1 MCGNNPL
8 QYFRDVWL
16 VYHQSAR
23 LFSIKRSS
31 SAERK
36 LLSLCPPRTLHVIY
50 ASMEH
55 IYCLLSRSNSFFEN
69 RKSYTTEN
77 AYRSHLASKKHKEAE
92 IKHTSNLIEQ
102 TLGPALVPSNLN
114 GTLEATKDVKQ
125 SVPGPAEEAAQS
137 NPSPADEN
145 EEMEESIDAKIAA
158 ARTRLT
164 TSDCLFCTTR
174 SESLPANLE
183 HMSISHGFFIPDA
196 DYLVDLEGL
205 IRYLGEK
212 IAVGNFCIYCYSRKN
227 GIARTRPGGTADE
240 GEKDTIGREF
250 RSLEATRA
258 HMVDK
263 AHCKIAYDTQK
274 EKLEISDFY
283 DFSSSYPD
291 TGKRRK
297 GKAKAKAK
305 PDEEWEDVEEAEGD
319 DMEVDEVIDEEEEE
333 GEGTDEE
340 PLPDNTLRFG
350 DSPFELVLP
359 SGARIGHRSLKRY
372 YDQSFRNPLQPRGG
386 DGEDSKSGAA
396 LVRQLLNEKNSALI
410 PRKGGFGEFGGG
422 MQVVKA
428 RNAGEAKE
436 AGRHMK
442 EFRDVKRK
450 EDFKTKVGF
459 IHNHQKHFRDPLLQ

>member
-1 MCGNNPL
+1 
-8 QYFRDVWL
+8 
-16 VYHQSAR
+16 
-23 LFSIKRSS
+23 
-31 SAERK
+31 
-36 LLSLCPPRTLHVIY
+36 
-50 ASMEH
+50 
-55 IYCLLSRSNSFFEN
+55 
-69 RKSYTTEN
+69 
-77 AYRSHLASKKHKEAE
+77 
-92 IKHTSNLIEQ
+92 
-102 TLGPALVPSNLN
+102 
-114 GTLEATKDVKQ
+114 
-125 SVPGPAEEAAQS
+125 
-137 NPSPADEN
+137 
-145 EEMEESIDAKIAA
+145 
-158 ARTRLT
+158 
-164 TSDCLFCTTR
+164 
-174 SESLPANLE
+174 
-183 HMSISHGFFIPDA
+183 MSISHGFFIPDA

-212 IAVGNFCIYCYSRKN
+212 IAVGNVCIYCYGRKK
-227 GIARTRPGGTADE
+227 GIARTQPGADADE

-263 AHCKIAYDTQK
+263 AHCKIAYDAQK

-283 DFSSSYPD
+283 NFASSYPE

-297 GKAKAKAK
+297 GKAKPKASAK
-305 PDEEWEDVEEAEGD
+305 PEDEQWEDVGG
-319 DMEVDEVIDEEEEE
+319 EE
-333 GEGTDEE
+333 GENMDIDEVVDEEGEEETDEE
-340 PLPDNTLRFG
+340 SLPDNTLRYG

-372 YDQSFRNPLQPRGG
+372 YDQSFLNPLQPRNA
-386 DGEDSKSGAA
+386 DEDPKSGAA

>member
-1 MCGNNPL
+1 MF
-8 QYFRDVWL
+8 Y
-16 VYHQSAR
+16 
-23 LFSIKRSS
+23 
-31 SAERK
+31 
-36 LLSLCPPRTLHVIY
+36 
-50 ASMEH
+50 
-55 IYCLLSRSNSFFEN
+55 

-77 AYRSHLASKKHKEAE
+77 AYRAHLASKKHKEAE
-92 IKHTSNLIEQ
+92 IKHTAKLIEQ
-102 TLGPALVPSNLN
+102 TLGPALTPSGVN
-114 GTLEATKDVKQ
+114 GAAEATKAVLLEPPKGAAA
-125 SVPGPAEEAAQS
+125 STSPLAAEG
-137 NPSPADEN
+137 

-158 ARTRLT
+158 ARTGLT

-174 SESLPANLE
+174 AESLPANLE
-183 HMSISHGFFIPDA
+183 HMSITHGFFIPDA

-212 IAVGNFCIYCYSRKN
+212 IGVGNVCIYCYGRKK
-227 GIARTRPGGTADE
+227 GIARTKPGGDADD

-250 RSLEATRA
+250 KSLEATRA

-274 EKLEISDFY
+274 EKLEISEFY
-283 DFSSSYPD
+283 DFTSSYPD
-291 TGKRRK
+291 VGKRRRGK
-297 GKAKAKAK
+297 GMSKARAK
-305 PDEEWEDVEEAEGD
+305 PEDQEWEDVDGEEGD
-319 DMEVDEVIDEEEEE
+319 NGEVDEVVDQEEEEE
-333 GEGTDEE
+333 TDEE
-340 PLPDNTLRFG
+340 SLPDNTLRFG

-372 YDQSFRNPLQPRGG
+372 YDQSFRNPLQPR
-386 DGEDSKSGAA
+386 DADKDPNSGAA

-422 MQVVKA
+422 MQIMKA

-436 AGRHMK
+436 AGRHIK

>member
-1 MCGNNPL
+1 MNGTAEAIIDASPVVPEPL
-8 QYFRDVWL
+8 
-16 VYHQSAR
+16 
-23 LFSIKRSS
+23 
-31 SAERK
+31 
-36 LLSLCPPRTLHVIY
+36 
-50 ASMEH
+50 
-55 IYCLLSRSNSFFEN
+55 
-69 RKSYTTEN
+69 
-77 AYRSHLASKKHKEAE
+77 KEAA
-92 IKHTSNLIEQ
+92 TSI
-102 TLGPALVPSNLN
+102 
-114 GTLEATKDVKQ
+114 
-125 SVPGPAEEAAQS
+125 
-137 NPSPADEN
+137 SPADEGG
-145 EEMEESIDAKIAA
+145 EMEESIDAKIAA

-174 SESLPANLE
+174 SESLPDNLE
-183 HMSISHGFFIPDA
+183 HMSVSHGFFIPDA

-212 IAVGNFCIYCYSRKN
+212 IAVGNVCIYCYGRKK
-227 GIARTRPGGTADE
+227 GIARIKPGGDTDE
-240 GEKDTIGREF
+240 GERDAIGREF

-283 DFSSSYPD
+283 DFTSSYPD
-291 TGKRRK
+291 AGKRKK
-297 GKAKAKAK
+297 GRGKSRATAK
-305 PDEEWEDVEEAEGD
+305 PEDGEWEDVDGEEGD
-319 DMEVDEVIDEEEEE
+319 KMEVDEVVDEEEEE
-333 GEGTDEE
+333 KTDEE
-340 PLPDNTLRFG
+340 SFPDNTLRYG

-372 YDQSFRNPLQPRGG
+372 YDQSFRNPLQPR
-386 DGEDSKSGAA
+386 DANEDPKSGTA

-410 PRKGGFGEFGGG
+410 PSKGGFGEFGGG

-436 AGRHMK
+436 AGRHIK
-442 EFRDVKRK
+442 EFRDIKRR

>member
-1 MCGNNPL
+1 
-8 QYFRDVWL
+8 
-16 VYHQSAR
+16 
-23 LFSIKRSS
+23 
-31 SAERK
+31 
-36 LLSLCPPRTLHVIY
+36 
-50 ASMEH
+50 
-55 IYCLLSRSNSFFEN
+55 
-69 RKSYTTEN
+69 
-77 AYRSHLASKKHKEAE
+77 
-92 IKHTSNLIEQ
+92 
-102 TLGPALVPSNLN
+102 
-114 GTLEATKDVKQ
+114 
-125 SVPGPAEEAAQS
+125 
-137 NPSPADEN
+137 
-145 EEMEESIDAKIAA
+145 MEESIDAKIAA
-158 ARTRLT
+158 SRTRLT
-164 TSDCLFCTTR
+164 TSDCLFCITH

-212 IAVGNFCIYCYSRKN
+212 IAVGNVCIYCHGRKKGISR
-227 GIARTRPGGTADE
+227 TEPGGEANE
-240 GEKDTIGREF
+240 GQNDTIGREF

-283 DFSSSYPD
+283 DFTSSYSNV
-291 TGKRRK
+291 GK
-297 GKAKAKAK
+297 GKSKAKAK
-305 PDEEWEDVEEAEGD
+305 PEDEKWEVVDGEEGNN
-319 DMEVDEVIDEEEEE
+319 MEVDEVVNEE
-333 GEGTDEE
+333 GEEETDEE
-340 PLPDNTLRFG
+340 SLPDNTLRFG

-372 YDQSFRNPLQPRGG
+372 YDQSFRNPLQPR
-386 DGEDSKSGAA
+386 DANEDPNSGAA
-396 LVRQLLNEKNSALI
+396 LVRQLLNEKNSALV

>member
-1 MCGNNPL
+1 
-8 QYFRDVWL
+8 
-16 VYHQSAR
+16 
-23 LFSIKRSS
+23 
-31 SAERK
+31 
-36 LLSLCPPRTLHVIY
+36 
-50 ASMEH
+50 
-55 IYCLLSRSNSFFEN
+55 
-69 RKSYTTEN
+69 
-77 AYRSHLASKKHKEAE
+77 
-92 IKHTSNLIEQ
+92 
-102 TLGPALVPSNLN
+102 
-114 GTLEATKDVKQ
+114 
-125 SVPGPAEEAAQS
+125 
-137 NPSPADEN
+137 
-145 EEMEESIDAKIAA
+145 MEESIDAKIAA

-174 SESLPANLE
+174 SDSLPANLE
-183 HMSISHGFFIPDA
+183 HMSVSHGFFIPDA

-205 IRYLGEK
+205 LRYLGEK
-212 IAVGNFCIYCYSRKN
+212 IAIGNICIYCYGRKN
-227 GIARTRPGGTADE
+227 GIARTNLGGDTDE
-240 GEKDTIGREF
+240 GERETIGREF

-283 DFSSSYPD
+283 DFTSSYPD

-297 GKAKAKAK
+297 GKGKSRARAK
-305 PDEEWEDVEEAEGD
+305 PEDEEWEDVDGEEGD
-319 DMEVDEVIDEEEEE
+319 NMEVGEVVEEEEE
-333 GEGTDEE
+333 EETDEE
-340 PLPDNTLRFG
+340 SLPDNTLRFG

-372 YDQSFRNPLQPRGG
+372 YDQSFRNPLQPR
-386 DGEDSKSGAA
+386 DADEDPKSGTA

-422 MQVVKA
+422 MQVMKA

-436 AGRHMK
+436 AGRHMR

>member
-1 MCGNNPL
+1 LNGAAEAADDANP
-8 QYFRDVWL
+8 V
-16 VYHQSAR
+16 VPEPS
-23 LFSIKRSS
+23 
-31 SAERK
+31 
-36 LLSLCPPRTLHVIY
+36 
-50 ASMEH
+50 
-55 IYCLLSRSNSFFEN
+55 
-69 RKSYTTEN
+69 
-77 AYRSHLASKKHKEAE
+77 KEAAAS
-92 IKHTSNLIEQ
+92 IPP
-102 TLGPALVPSNLN
+102 PA
-114 GTLEATKDVKQ
+114 GE
-125 SVPGPAEEAAQS
+125 G
-137 NPSPADEN
+137 

-205 IRYLGEK
+205 IHYLGEK
-212 IAVGNFCIYCYSRKN
+212 IAIGNVCIYCYGRKK
-227 GIARTRPGGTADE
+227 GIVRINPDGDADE
-240 GEKDTIGREF
+240 SEKDTIGREF

-263 AHCKIAYDTQK
+263 AHCKVAYDTQK

-283 DFSSSYPD
+283 NFTSSYPD

-297 GKAKAKAK
+297 GKGMPTRTK
-305 PDEEWEDVEEAEGD
+305 PEDEEWEDVDREEGKN
-319 DMEVDEVIDEEEEE
+319 MEVDEVVDEEE
-333 GEGTDEE
+333 GEETDEE
-340 PLPDNTLRFG
+340 SLPDNTLRFG

-372 YDQSFRNPLQPRGG
+372 YDQSFRNPLQPRVA
-386 DGEDSKSGAA
+386 DEDPKSGAA

-428 RNAGEAKE
+428 RNAGEARE